1 MEKEKEKVMK
11 TRILTQYSILLHKLR
26 EELSSAQHLELR
38 HTGGKAACPPSK
50 STKYFITFLVQLLWL
65 NTVVIISMNKKQ
77 NNFHIS
83 SILGAYSFPS
93 WQLLSRYIWKTNNFY
108 CKWENWKK
116 ASHPSTQPCVCRVRQ
131 PETSLLTHQN
141 SHKRKNNHDWATR
154 RTINISLEIT
164 NKNFPIYCTLSLKYK
179 SLMHRVRLH
188 VPTLHESQL

>member
-116 ASHPSTQPCVCRVRQ
+116 ASHLSTQPCVCRVRGNLR
-131 PETSLLTHQN
+131 PHCLHIKIHTSIKTTMTEQQEEL
-141 SHKRKNNHDWATR
+141 
-154 RTINISLEIT
+154 
-164 NKNFPIYCTLSLKYK
+164 
-179 SLMHRVRLH
+179 
-188 VPTLHESQL
+188 